1 MTDEE
6 LMTWGRE
13 ESAKR
18 KADLLVRTE
27 QGLFNAQR
35 NAETRRKAVGLTRG
49 QAANAVSQAQ
59 RQERID
65 AARKG
70 TT

>member
-1 MTDEE
+1 MTDDE
-6 LMTWGRE
+6 LIAWGRE

-18 KADLLVRTE
+18 IVDLRDRTE

-35 NAETRRKAVGLTRG
+35 NAETRRKAVGLSRG

-59 RQERID
+59 RQDRRD

-70 TT
+70 MT